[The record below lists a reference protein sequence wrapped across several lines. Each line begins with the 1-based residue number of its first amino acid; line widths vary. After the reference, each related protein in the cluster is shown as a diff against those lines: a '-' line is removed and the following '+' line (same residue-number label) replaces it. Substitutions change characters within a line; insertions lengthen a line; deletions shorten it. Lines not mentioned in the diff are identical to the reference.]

1 MNKGFTLLE
10 LITVLTIIGML
21 ISISYPVYTQHI
33 IKTRRS
39 SAQVA
44 LLQLASG
51 LERYRGI
58 HNSYAGATL
67 ADAELSQYT
76 ENKYYQLVI
85 NHLSDTAYLLQAV
98 PLDSQTA
105 DQKCQTLS
113 LDELGNKGI
122 SGDGAVNYCWE

>member
-10 LITVLTIIGML
+10 LITVLAIIGIL

-51 LERYRGI
+51 LERYRGV
-58 HNSYAGATL
+58 HNSYSGATL
-67 ADAELSQYT
+67 VDAELSQYT
-76 ENKYYQLVI
+76 ENNYYQLAI
-85 NHLSDTAYLLQAV
+85 NHLSDTTYLLQAI
-98 PLDSQTA
+98 PFGSQTA
-105 DQKCQTLS
+105 DQKCQILS
-113 LDELGNKGI
+113 LDQLGNKSI
-122 SGDGAVNYCWE
+122 SGQGEVEECW